1 MRTIGRPDHAGA
13 ATQPPAFCASSAITA
28 ENELAQEYTARQK
41 AFLVDDEVLKFEVF
55 MDKFLTENVSDLSF
69 VDSALGLL
77 VKIYQQHSQG
87 RYLTKTQA
95 CRLIKSRNPSV
106 CQKYVEEA
114 ERRGFIQIVKDEHD
128 GRRMLVKPLPAL
140 LDFVDEY
147 VVDIA
152 EQERMRVAVT
162 ASIDPLPEDNK
173 LMQGYKV
180 EIVGPDDGLLSR
192 KQEREMQIRNF
203 TGSFLARFNPLKLL
217 RT

>member
-1 MRTIGRPDHAGA
+1 MIGNGHAGA
-13 ATQPPAFCASSAITA
+13 AGVASRFLRMARNMV
-28 ENELAQEYTARQK
+28 EKELAQGYTARQK

-55 MDKFLTENVSDLSF
+55 MDKFLNENISDLSF

-77 VKIYQQHSQG
+77 VKLYQLHSQG

-114 ERRGFIQIVKDEHD
+114 ERRGFIETVKDEHD

-147 VVDIA
+147 IVDLA

-162 ASIDPLPEDNK
+162 SSIDPLPEDNR
-173 LMQGYKV
+173 LMAGFSLGV
-180 EIVGPDDGLLSR
+180 TAEDGLLSR

-217 RT
+217 RI